1 MNNVLYFNQE
11 PNMYRKTATIY
22 KDIIRALKNNGYHT
36 RYIVE
41 MTTKRF
47 NNVEVFTGAMA
58 FSRDRL
64 KELVTTDIRQVELT
78 IDENNYLSL
87 TTYTWY
93 DDHYYI
99 QNYISLWSVQ
109 PIEKKKV

>member
-1 MNNVLYFNQE
+1 MNKTLYFNQE
-11 PNMYRKTATIY
+11 LNMYRKTATIY

-41 MTTKRF
+41 MTNKRF
-47 NNVEVFTGAMA
+47 NNVEVFTGARA

-64 KELVTTDIRQVELT
+64 KELVTTDTRQVELT

-99 QNYISLWSVQ
+99 QNYI
-109 PIEKKKV
+109 